1 MKKLSRIAALLAA
14 TAMLFGAVS
23 CSNGDDSGGDPVE
36 PEQPG
41 PSATFTSQTV
51 EVDFKLEEGVSIVSI
66 TDGKVADETIVTAT
80 VADNKVTLTSL
91 KAGKT
96 TVTAKVT
103 LKVNDVDQPGTGT
116 ITVTVA
122 ADGKIDYVPTWKG
135 DSTAPENPDVPAT
148 PVTYTWNF
156 SDLDLSTS
164 SFVAGNGG
172 NNVWGASGVAKV
184 TFAEGT
190 SADYDSTPVGLTMN
204 LSNGANSGSYNK
216 INPAQSGKE
225 PGSAGAIEP
234 SKNDM
239 VCVKVTGPFK
249 AKMIYGGNASND
261 KTDRTAQLCIN
272 GEVVASGTENLV
284 PAIPTTLEYSYEKAD
299 EVTVS
304 FGGTNI
310 IRIYDVIIEK

>member
-23 CSNGDDSGGDPVE
+23 CSE
-36 PEQPG
+36 PEEEPISNNT
-41 PSATFTSQTV
+41 PTFKSETV
-51 EVDFKLEEGVSIVSI
+51 EVDFKLEEGDSVVSI
-66 TDGKVADETIVTAT
+66 TDGKIADESIVSCEIKDGT
-80 VADNKVTLTSL
+80 KLFITSK
-91 KAGKT
+91 KAGT
-96 TVTAKVT
+96 TILTAKITV
-103 LKVNDVDQPGTGT
+103 KVDNTDQTDTGT
-116 ITVTVA
+116 ITVTVDA
-122 ADGKIDYVPTWKG
+122 NGKITYVLEPVE
-135 DSTAPENPDVPAT
+135 PENPDVPAT
-148 PVTYTWNF
+148 PVTYIWNF
-156 SDLDLSTS
+156 SDLDLSTA
-164 SFVAGNGG
+164 SFVAGSGG

-190 SADYDSTPVGLTMN
+190 SADYNSTPAGLTMN
-204 LSNGANSGSYNK
+204 LSNGANGGSYNK

-249 AKMIYGGNASND
+249 AKMIYGGNSSSD
-261 KTDRTAQLCIN
+261 KTDRTAQLCID
-272 GEVVASGTENLV
+272 GAVVASGTENLV
-284 PAIPTTLEYSYEKAD
+284 PATPTTLEYSYTGTD

-310 IRIYDVIIEK
+310 VRIYDVIIEK

>member
-1 MKKLSRIAALLAA
+1 MLAA
-14 TAMLFGAVS
+14 TAMLFCAVS
-23 CSNGDDSGGDPVE
+23 CSNGDDSCGDPVE

-41 PSATFTSQTV
+41 PSATFESKTV
-51 EVDFKLEEGVSIVSI
+51 EVDFQGVTVVSI
-66 TDGKVADETIVTAT
+66 TDGKVADESIVTAEIT
-80 VADNKVTLTSL
+80 GNKITLTSK
-91 KAGKT
+91 KAGET
-96 TVTAKVT
+96 TLTAKVT
-103 LKVNDVDQPGTGT
+103 VKVNDVDQPGTGT

-122 ADGKIDYVPTWKG
+122 ADGKIDYVPDWKE

-156 SDLDLSTS
+156 ANLDLSTA
-164 SFVAGNGG
+164 SFVAGKGG
-172 NNVWGASGVAKV
+172 NNVWEPSGVTKV
-184 TFAEGT
+184 TFAEET
-190 SADYDSTPVGLTMN
+190 FADYGSTPAGLTMN
-204 LSNGANSGSYNK
+204 LSNGANGGSYNK

-249 AKMIYGGNASND
+249 AKMIYGGNSSTD

-310 IRIYDVIIEK
+310 VRIYDVIIEK